1 MKGRVRFPD
10 ALKIGAFP
18 TEKVHLMSI
27 SSQKVYLCTDYS
39 ILPSIMLI
47 CVVRNKYNKL
57 ASVDGR
63 LPFAVW
69 RVFAK

>member
-1 MKGRVRFPD
+1 
-10 ALKIGAFP
+10 
-18 TEKVHLMSI
+18 MSI